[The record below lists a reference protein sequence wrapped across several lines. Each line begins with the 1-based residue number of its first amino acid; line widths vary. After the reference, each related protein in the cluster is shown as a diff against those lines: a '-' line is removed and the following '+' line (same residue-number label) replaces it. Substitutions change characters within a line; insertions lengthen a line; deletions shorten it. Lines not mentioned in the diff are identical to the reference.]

1 MKAPLAWLQL
11 IHNKPRLLVALAGIG
26 FADLLMFLQ
35 LGFQAA
41 LFESNVKL
49 HNSFQGDLF
58 LISPQSNASVTMKP
72 FSRRRIY
79 QALGVEGVES
89 ATSVSM
95 DFAIWKNPENGQSRG
110 LLVFGLNPD
119 SNPLDLPNL
128 SENIEVIKRQDTY
141 LFDDLSRP
149 EFGSIPAVLNQ
160 GQTVTAEM
168 DEQQITI
175 GGLFSL
181 GASFAADGNVIT
193 SDINFHHLF
202 PHRNQG
208 LIDIGVIQLNPTA
221 HFESVQKTLKNHLP
235 PDVLILSKAEFVA
248 WEKQYWQTS
257 TAIGFI
263 FSLGVGIGFIVGVLI
278 VYQILYTDVSDHLP
292 EYATLKAMG
301 YRNHYFI
308 GVIFQEAVLLGCL
321 GYLPGVSVTMLLYS
335 LAAQATNL
343 PILMTLSRAVL
354 VLVLTLIMCIISGLI
369 SVRRL
374 NAADPADIF

>member
-49 HNSFQGDLF
+49 HQSFQGDLF
-58 LISPQSNASVTMKP
+58 LLSPQSNASVTMKP

-79 QALGVEGVES
+79 QSLAVEGVQS
-89 ATSVSM
+89 ATSVYM
-95 DFAIWKNPENGQSRG
+95 DFAIWKNPVDGQSRG

-119 SNPLDLPNL
+119 SNPLNLPNL
-128 SENIEVIKRQDTY
+128 SANIDAIKRKDTY

-149 EFGSIPAVLNQ
+149 EFGPIPALIAEEK
-160 GQTVTAEM
+160 TVTAEM
-168 DEQQITI
+168 EERRVTI

-181 GASFAADGNVIT
+181 GSSFAADGNLIT
-193 SDINFHHLF
+193 SDTNFHHLF

-208 LIDIGVIQLNPTA
+208 LIDIGVIQLESQANLEAVKTA
-221 HFESVQKTLKNHLP
+221 LQNHLP
-235 PDVLILSKAEFVA
+235 PDVLVLSKQEFVT
-248 WEKQYWQTS
+248 WEKEYWKTS

-263 FSLGVGIGFIVGVLI
+263 FALGTGIGFIVGVLI

-292 EYATLKAMG
+292 EYATLKAIG
-301 YRNHYFI
+301 YRNHYFVL
-308 GVIFQEAVLLGCL
+308 VIFQEAITIALL
-321 GYLPGVSVTMLLYS
+321 GYLPGVSITMLLYH

-343 PILMTLSRAVL
+343 PILMTASRAIF
-354 VLVLTLIMCIISGLI
+354 VLVLTIIMCIISGMI